1 MKKGLLVVS
10 FGTSCAE
17 TRALTI
23 EALERDL
30 AAAYPDRKFF
40 RAWTSGFIRK
50 KLKASEGLSIDSVP
64 EAMERILADG
74 VTDLLVQPTHMMAGE
89 EFASVIEDIRAFKE
103 RFSSVSLGEPLL
115 ASPEDIS
122 LLAKALE
129 QIFSSVGENEM
140 LALMGHGSSAVREN
154 PYEKLNALFE
164 KDGFERF
171 RVGTV
176 EFDPGFAPVLDAAK
190 LRRPKKIYLAPLMVV
205 AGDHALNDMA
215 GDEEDSWS
223 SMLRAEGF
231 EPVSILKGM
240 GEYEAVRE
248 MYISHASKAKLI

>member
-30 AAAYPDRKFF
+30 AAAYPERKFF

-89 EFASVIEDIRAFKE
+89 EFSSVIDDIKAFRE

-115 ASPEDIS
+115 ASSDDIN

-129 QIFSSVGENEM
+129 QIFSSVGEDEM
-140 LALMGHGSSAVREN
+140 LALMGHGSSAVKEN
-154 PYEKLNALFE
+154 PYEKLNEVFAQ
-164 KDGFERF
+164 DGFERF

-176 EFDPGFAPVLDAAK
+176 EFEPGFAPILDAAR
-190 LRRPKKIYLAPLMVV
+190 LRRPERIHLAPLMVV

-223 SMLRAEGF
+223 SRLKTEGF
-231 EPVSILKGM
+231 EVISVLKGM
-240 GEYEAVRE
+240 GEYASVRE
-248 MYISHASKAKLI
+248 MYVSHANEAKLI